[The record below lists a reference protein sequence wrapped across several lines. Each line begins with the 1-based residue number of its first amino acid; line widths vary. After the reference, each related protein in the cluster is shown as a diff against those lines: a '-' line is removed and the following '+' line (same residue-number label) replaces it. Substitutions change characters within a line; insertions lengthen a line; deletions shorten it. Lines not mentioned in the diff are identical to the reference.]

1 MFINYLWLSL
11 RKSQALYKVK
21 QHFLWMLRC
30 LRIKDTFRQT
40 LGQMREP

>member
-1 MFINYLWLSL
+1 MFIGQLWLSL
-11 RKSQALYKVK
+11 RKPPALYKVK

-30 LRIKDTFRQT
+30 LRIKDIFRQT